1 MISGGYLDVSG
12 GFLQM
17 GGILKP
23 SQNHGLKKNDTELI
37 NLEGLGLS
45 HAIPHFRCSA
55 QDPSLQANVALWSLR
70 LGDLGRG
77 LAVDLPYAIYDIY
90 SMCGNIWH
98 THTEIIYVYIYINII
113 I

>member
-1 MISGGYLDVSG
+1 
-12 GFLQM
+12 
-17 GGILKP
+17 
-23 SQNHGLKKNDTELI
+23 
-37 NLEGLGLS
+37 LEGLGRS

-98 THTEIIYVYIYINII
+98 THTEIIYVYIYKYNYLII
-113 I
+113 YNHIYIPRPSYGLKFQPAMKSQPVQCSG